1 MEHSTTMRTT
11 SMSKEIWTIELEV
24 DKSQE
29 KKKSDIELYRWHFLS
44 DQMEENLIIPQI
56 TKTYFYK
63 LS

>member
-1 MEHSTTMRTT
+1 MEHSTTMRTIN
-11 SMSKEIWTIELEV
+11 MSKEIWTIELEV
-24 DKSQE
+24 DKSQ

-44 DQMEENLIIPQI
+44 DQMEDNLIIPQI